1 MNKKI
6 VRIIAIG
13 LAALMALGVLSS
25 AIIALVGR

>member
-6 VRIIAIG
+6 TRLIALG

-25 AIIALVGR
+25 AIYTLLR